1 MFKFAEQ
8 IAAFEAKRVS
18 LVAANATI
26 MEKAAGEGSTLDAAQ
41 AEEFDTNQS
50 EIDAVDGHL
59 KRLRAAE
66 KASGAAATPVAGGNA
81 AEASASRGGQIVVK
95 SPQKL
100 AGGVGFARIA
110 RVKALAKLDGES
122 VRELSKSLYGEDSET
137 FAFFSK
143 AAVPAGTTASG
154 SWASG
159 LVGAETSAFADFVE
173 FLRPQTILG
182 RFGTNGIPA
191 LRRVPFRTPL
201 IGQTGGGQGYWVGEG
216 NAKPLTK
223 FDFARTTL
231 DPLKV
236 ANIAVVTEEVL
247 RDSSPAA
254 EGILRDA
261 LAAALKERLDLDFIN
276 PAKAAVAGIS
286 PASVTNGLSFIIS
299 AGNTA
304 DNVRDDIRK
313 LFAAF
318 IAANNAPT
326 SGVWI
331 MPATTALAL
340 SLMVN
345 PLGQPEFPGIT
356 MTGGTFF
363 GLPVIVSEYV
373 PTAYDPDGAGAAV
386 AGSVVALVNAQDI
399 YFADDGDVSVDMS
412 REASLEMADNPS
424 HDADTPTG
432 ASLVSLWQ
440 TNAVGFRAERAL
452 NWKKRRPSAV
462 AALASVNWGE

>member
-1 MFKFAEQ
+1 MKYADQ
-8 IAAFEAKRVS
+8 ISAFETKRAS
-18 LVAANATI
+18 LVAANATL

-41 AEEFDTNQS
+41 SEEFDGNQAD
-50 EIDAVDGHL
+50 IDAIDGHL
-59 KRLRAAE
+59 KRLRIAE
-66 KASGAAATPVAGGNA
+66 KAAGAAAAPVAGGNA
-81 AEASASRGGQIVVK
+81 TEASAARGGQIVVK
-95 SPQKL
+95 APAKL
-100 AGGVGFARIA
+100 TDGIGFARIA

-122 VRELSKSLYGEDSET
+122 VREVAKSLYGEDSET
-137 FAFFSK
+137 FGFFTK

-154 SWASG
+154 SWAAP
-159 LVGAETSAFADFVE
+159 LVGLETSAFADFVE
-173 FLRPQTILG
+173 YLRPQTILG
-182 RFGTNGIPA
+182 RFGANGIPS

-201 IGQTGGGQGYWVGEG
+201 IGQTSGGQGYWVGEG

-223 FDFARTTL
+223 FDFTRTTL

-236 ANIAVVTEEVL
+236 ANIAVVTEETL

-254 EGILRDA
+254 EGILRDQ
-261 LAAALKERLDLDFIN
+261 LAAALRERLDIDFIS
-276 PAKAAVAGIS
+276 PTKAAVAGIS
-286 PASVTNGLSFIIS
+286 PASITNGLTFVIS
-299 AGNTA
+299 GGNTA
-304 DNVRDDIRK
+304 DAVRDDVRR
-313 LFAAF
+313 LFSTF

-326 SGVWI
+326 SGVWV

-340 SLMVN
+340 QGLVN
-345 PLGQPEFPGIT
+345 PLGQPEFAGIS
-356 MTGGTFF
+356 MSGGTFF

-373 PTAYDPDGAGAAV
+373 PNAYDPDGAGSAV

-399 YFADDGDVSVDMS
+399 WFADDGDVSVDMS
-412 REASLEMADNPS
+412 REASLEMSDAPA

-432 ASLVSLWQ
+432 GSLVSLWQ

>member
-1 MFKFAEQ
+1 MKYAEQ
-8 IAAFEAKRVS
+8 ITAFETKRAA
-18 LVAANATI
+18 LVAANETI
-26 MEKAAGEGSTLDAAQ
+26 MSKAAGEGATLDAAQ
-41 AEEFDTNQS
+41 TEEFDNNQAD
-50 EIDAVDGHL
+50 IDAIDGHL
-59 KRLRAAE
+59 KRLRIAE
-66 KASGAAATPVAGGNA
+66 KAAGAAATPVAGGNA
-81 AEASASRGGQIVVK
+81 EEASASRGGQIVVK
-95 SPQKL
+95 AQPKL
-100 AGGVGFARIA
+100 AGGIGFARIA

-137 FAFFSK
+137 FAFFTK
-143 AAVPAGTTASG
+143 AAVPAGTTQTG
-154 SWASG
+154 NWANP
-159 LVGAETSAFADFVE
+159 LVGLETSAFADFVE

-182 RFGTNGIPA
+182 RFGTNGIPS

-261 LAAALKERLDLDFIN
+261 LAAALKERLDVDFIS
-276 PAKAAVAGIS
+276 PTKAAVAGIS
-286 PASVTNGLSFIIS
+286 PASITNGLSFIIS
-299 AGNTA
+299 AGNSA
-304 DNVRDDIRK
+304 DNVREDIRK

-356 MTGGTFF
+356 MNGGTFY

-412 REASLEMADNPS
+412 REASLEMADNPG
-424 HDADTPTG
+424 HDADTPSP
-432 ASLVSLWQ
+432 AQLVSLWQ